1 MVIIN
6 KTLRGRAQ
14 CKATMM
20 GDAFVGGGGFEVGPR
35 AVGADEIEQS
45 RLEGYVH
52 SSAIYVGFK
61 LGGTATLLCNAARS
75 MRSD

>member
-14 CKATMM
+14 CKATMT
-20 GDAFVGGGGFEVGPR
+20 GDAFVGGVEVGPR

-45 RLEGYVH
+45 RLEGYVY
-52 SSAIYVGFK
+52 SSAI
-61 LGGTATLLCNAARS
+61 
-75 MRSD
+75 